1 MTRHISTRR
10 GSFRLNCLA
19 AAISSAA
26 LFGLALTFQAT
37 PAGAGH
43 EARANMAQISLSI
56 AAPQAVGGLKLPEGQ
71 STAKGDV
78 SADSAELQKQV
89 QAAVHSSRL
98 AMELYI
104 AMLELGQHR
113 LEKTSD
119 YTASFFKQERPDG
132 QEMQELQ
139 NLDVKVRHAP
149 FSVYMNWI
157 EGGDEGREILYV
169 DGQLD
174 NRMLVKLG
182 GLGKFAPALKLDPLG
197 DRAMKEARHPITDM
211 GLLNLTRKIIAYRQ
225 NDLKRD
231 KGVRWQLIPDQKC
244 FDRDCLCLVVEYD
257 SPEHNPE
264 YRKTL
269 TFIDKQLSLPV
280 CVKNYAWPGAAE
292 KIEAAQ
298 LDEATCIEFYG
309 YKDVRLNVGLK
320 DVDFDKGN
328 ENYKFVRR

>member
-1 MTRHISTRR
+1 M
-10 GSFRLNCLA
+10 
-19 AAISSAA
+19 
-26 LFGLALTFQAT
+26 FGLALTFQAT

-43 EARANMAQISLSI
+43 ESRSSAAQIALSVPM
-56 AAPQAVGGLKLPEGQ
+56 PQAVGSMKLPEGQ
-71 STAKGDV
+71 GSAKGEV
-78 SADSAELQKQV
+78 SGDSAELQKQV

-104 AMLELGQHR
+104 ALLELGQHR
-113 LEKTSD
+113 LEKTPD

-132 QEMQELQ
+132 QEMQTLQ

-149 FSVYMNWI
+149 FSVYMTWI

-182 GLGKFAPALKLDPLG
+182 GIAGKIAPALKLDPLG

-225 NDLKRD
+225 KDLKRTT
-231 KGVRWQLIPDQKC
+231 GVHWQMIPDQKC
-244 FDRDCLCLVVEYD
+244 FERECICLVVEYD
-257 SPEHNPE
+257 SPEHNSE

-269 TFIDKQLSLPV
+269 TFIDKELSLPV
-280 CVKNYAWPGAAE
+280 CVKNYAWPAPAE

-309 YKDVRLNVGLK
+309 YKDVKLNVGLK
-320 DVDFDKGN
+320 DMDFDKAN
-328 ENYKFVRR
+328 ENYNFVRR